1 MVVNYCWF
9 QMFTSMLWVLKVV
22 VGRRCAI
29 ETVDELVANTETLE
43 VTYYPGND
51 SADDKFEA
59 SDYT

>member
-1 MVVNYCWF
+1 
-9 QMFTSMLWVLKVV
+9 MFTSMLWVLKVV

-29 ETVDELVANTETLE
+29 ETVDELVADTETLE